1 MKRNISTDEAARRM
15 AKITMD
21 YLLTLPVEERRKRIK
36 AGQKVIQDLKQQS
49 TDSSPSEPHS
59 KSPLPPDSVPLAA
72 RGG

>member
-1 MKRNISTDEAARRM
+1 MKRKISTDEAARRM

-36 AGQKVIQDLKQQS
+36 TSQKVIKDLKQS

-59 KSPLPPDSVPLAA
+59 KSPLPSETVPLAA
-72 RGG
+72 RGS